1 MGRIH
6 RGVTLSEVTV
16 SLAIII
22 MLALIA
28 IPQYGVAAVDRDAD
42 ATADIV
48 REVQASI
55 DAFHQARGRYPG
67 TVEADWFPLNKM
79 VTPYRPEVKRTM
91 IERGG
96 FGEAEPL
103 DPRLSGPAGYWYNA
117 ETGSF
122 RAFVP
127 DQGTPG
133 ATQKLFERVNRYA
146 R

>member
-1 MGRIH
+1 MGRIY

-16 SLAIII
+16 SIAIICMI
-22 MLALIA
+22 ALIA
-28 IPQYGVAAVDRDAD
+28 VPQYGVAAVDRDAE

-55 DAFHQARGRYPG
+55 DAFHEARGRYPG
-67 TVEADWFPLNKM
+67 QVEAAWFPLSKM
-79 VTPYRPEVKRTM
+79 VNPYRPEVKRTL

-96 FGEAEPL
+96 FGEKEPL
-103 DPRLSGPAGYWYNA
+103 DPRLSGPAGYWYNP

-127 DQGTPG
+127 DQGSPA
-133 ATQKLFERVNRYA
+133 ATEKLFERVNRYA